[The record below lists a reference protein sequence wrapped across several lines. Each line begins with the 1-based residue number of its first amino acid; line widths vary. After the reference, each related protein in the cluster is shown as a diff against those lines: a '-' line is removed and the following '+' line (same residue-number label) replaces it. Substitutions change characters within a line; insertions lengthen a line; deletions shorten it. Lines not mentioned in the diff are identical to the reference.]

1 MSMEIK
7 TIQLDR
13 SRLCTEYIASKQNF
27 KQIVK
32 CCEAPSISPFK
43 SPLFFGAMGLSSLTL
58 VVLLNMNEQ
67 PNTNEVLM
75 KDRGVEMR

>member
-1 MSMEIK
+1 MEIK

-13 SRLCTEYIASKQNF
+13 RRLSSEFIASRQNF

-43 SPLFFGAMGLSSLTL
+43 SPLFFGAMGLSSLSL
-58 VVLLNMNEQ
+58 IVLLNMQEHEQ
-67 PNTNEVLM
+67 RSGDSSRN
-75 KDRGVEMR
+75 RGIEMH

>member
-1 MSMEIK
+1 MEIK

-13 SRLCTEYIASKQNF
+13 SRLSSEHIASRQNF

-58 VVLLNMNEQ
+58 AMMMSINGHMICDENDP
-67 PNTNEVLM
+67 PN
-75 KDRGVEMR
+75 RGVEMR

>member
-13 SRLCTEYIASKQNF
+13 SKLSTEYIASKQNF
-27 KQIVK
+27 KKVVK

-58 VVLLNMNEQ
+58 VVLLNMNKQ
-67 PNTNEVLM
+67 ANTNEISM
-75 KDRGVEMR
+75 KERGVEIR

>member
-1 MSMEIK
+1 MEIK

-13 SRLCTEYIASKQNF
+13 SRLSSEFIASRQNF

-43 SPLFFGAMGLSSLTL
+43 SPLFFGAMGLSSLSL
-58 VVLLNMNEQ
+58 IVFLNLNDHPQASKE
-67 PNTNEVLM
+67 NSKN
-75 KDRGVEMR
+75 KGVEMR

>member
-1 MSMEIK
+1 MEVK

-13 SRLCTEYIASKQNF
+13 SKLSTEYIASKQNI

-32 CCEAPSISPFK
+32 CCQAPTISPFK

-58 VVLLNMNEQ
+58 VVLLNMHEQ
-67 PNTNEVLM
+67 SNFSEETA
-75 KDRGVEMR
+75 KDRGIELR

>member
-1 MSMEIK
+1 MEIK

-13 SRLCTEYIASKQNF
+13 GRLSSEFIASRQNF

-43 SPLFFGAMGLSSLTL
+43 SPLFFGAMGLSSLSL
-58 VVLLNMNEQ
+58 IVLLN
-67 PNTNEVLM
+67 TNNHAETIEDSSS
-75 KDRGVEMR
+75 KRGVEMR

>member
-1 MSMEIK
+1 MEIK

-13 SRLCTEYIASKQNF
+13 SRLSSEFIASRQNL

-43 SPLFFGAMGLSSLTL
+43 SPLFFGAMGLSSLSL
-58 VVLLNMNEQ
+58 IVLLNMQEHEQ
-67 PNTNEVLM
+67 RSGDSSRN
-75 KDRGVEMR
+75 RGIEMH